1 MNALEPVLRPVALAH
16 LRPTQI
22 TVGFREVADK
32 RRRFDKIKDKA
43 GAFLGRHMLPT
54 VLGPKEIHYLIDNH
68 HLARALQ
75 EEKVEAVLVSVVAD
89 LSALSKVSFWRFLDN
104 RDWCHTYDENGDRT
118 GFDAIPT
125 SLAKLRD
132 DPYRSLAG
140 ELRHAGGY
148 AKDLTPFSEF
158 LWADFLRTRIK
169 PKAIAKD
176 FDTALSRAVKLAK
189 SKQAGF
195 LPGWCGPDP
204 IA

>member
-1 MNALEPVLRPVALAH
+1 MNAREPVLNPVALAS

-22 TVGFREVADK
+22 TVGFREVAAK
-32 RRRFDKIKDKA
+32 RRRFDHMKDKA
-43 GAFLGRHMLPT
+43 GAFLGRHMLPA
-54 VLGPKEIHYLIDNH
+54 VLGPKHRHYLIDNH

-75 EEKVEAVLVSVVAD
+75 EEEVKAVLISVVAD

-104 RDWCHTYDENGDRT
+104 RDWCHTYDENGART
-118 GFDAIPT
+118 GFDAIPAT
-125 SLAKLRD
+125 LAKLKD

-169 PKAIAKD
+169 AKAIAAD
-176 FDTALSRAVKLAK
+176 FESAVGRAVKLAK
-189 SKQAGF
+189 SKEAAF